1 MLVILLG
8 GGTALTFFLS
18 NATCG
23 RSLTQLVESYENDL
37 LERTSD
43 DMLHL
48 FNQGDLCGQVLVGM
62 LQRIND
68 PTLLNETA
76 RTRQSLVGAGRQC
89 IGWDALRWPGVLR
102 DSCIK
107 MLLTVEGLA
116 SG

>member
-37 LERTSD
+37 LERTTD
-43 DMLHL
+43 DILHL
-48 FNQGDLCGQVLVGM
+48 FNQGDLCGQVLVGL

-76 RTRQSLVGAGRQC
+76 KTRQSLVGAAGDASHGTRWDGRECSGQLHK
-89 IGWDALRWPGVLR
+89 DAF
-102 DSCIK
+102 
-107 MLLTVEGLA
+107 
-116 SG
+116 